1 MKISAGQRE
10 RNRAV
15 RSRMRREIKELGV
28 LTSREEAAAK
38 YKLVTSILDKAATKG
53 VIHRKNAD
61 RKKSRLAKL
70 VAKLG

>member
-1 MKISAGQRE
+1 MKTSAGQRE

-28 LTSREEAAAK
+28 LTSREEAVVK
-38 YKLVTSILDKAATKG
+38 LKLVSSILDKAASKH
-53 VIHRKNAD
+53 VIHKKNAD
-61 RKKSRLAKL
+61 RKKSRLAHF